1 MITNTNK
8 EKLND
13 AVGMLDEETVQNAV
27 TRATSMKET
36 RILHRATL
44 RRRAVVLLAACLSL
58 ALMLG
63 VLLMIPLL
71 TADEPT
77 LPETGSGL
85 TDQPPATDED
95 IPLAYTEA
103 SMVRLS
109 LLRSDVGAEVTDTPL
124 LTREDTTRD
133 SMTQIEEF
141 NSFFWSLLVMSFD
154 CEPGETVTVNA
165 ETESMHYIGI
175 PYNQDTDLDY
185 NGDFMKNLWKVYEN
199 RNDAVSSMTI
209 DPATSCIAIFMPQ
222 TKTALDEDT
231 LTFTVQNGDGVT
243 VGAGSVYVGM
253 RYLVDAEQHR
263 LWYDTCTITRS
274 SVLGSVRFNTP
285 EDVTAEQVSELLA
298 SFTATTEE
306 AKAGLDYTPVTM
318 DEHFATACA
327 EIVLT
332 EFDGD
337 EIHGLSSSHGNYLK
351 YYTVTV
357 DRTDKSNR
365 DRAFLILADGTWG
378 EYRVHEGCWNDC
390 HGDGCPNSAV
400 YGGGCAHGL
409 MVGCHITLLDGRVFE
424 ITEQEIDGKSWRIP
438 VEITKTAD

>member
-1 MITNTNK
+1 MKTNK

-13 AVGMLDEETVQNAV
+13 AVGMLDEETVQSAMIHAV
-27 TRATSMKET
+27 SMKET

-44 RRRAVVLLAACLSL
+44 RRRAAVLLAACLSL
-58 ALMLG
+58 TLMLG
-63 VLLMIPLL
+63 ALLAIPLM

-77 LPETGSGL
+77 LPETHTGN
-85 TDQPPATDED
+85 PATLPVTNDEV
-95 IPLAYTEA
+95 PFGYTEA

-109 LLRSDVGAEVTDTPL
+109 LLRSDVGAEVTGTPL
-124 LTREDTTRD
+124 LDHEDTTRD
-133 SMTQIEEF
+133 SMPQIEEF

-165 ETESMHYIGI
+165 ETESMHYVGI
-175 PYNQDTDLDY
+175 PYNEDTDLDY
-185 NGDFMKNLWKVYEN
+185 NGDFMKSLWKVYEN
-199 RNDAVSSMTI
+199 RDAAVSSVTV
-209 DPATSCIAIFMPQ
+209 DPATSCIVIFMPQ

-253 RYLVDAEQHR
+253 RYLVDAELHR

-274 SVLGSVRFNTP
+274 AVLGSVRFNTP
-285 EDVTAEQVSELLA
+285 EDVTAEQVDELLA

-306 AKAGLDYTPVTM
+306 AKASLDYTPVTM

-332 EFDGD
+332 EFDGE
-337 EIHGLSSSHGNYLK
+337 EIHGLSSSHGNYRK

-357 DRTDKSNR
+357 DRTDKSDR

-378 EYRVHEGCWNDC
+378 EYRVHDGCWNDC

-409 MVGCHITLLDGRVFE
+409 TAGCHITLLDGRIFE
-424 ITEQEIDGKSWRIP
+424 ITEQEIDGKIWRIP
-438 VEITKTAD
+438 VEITNTAE